1 MFGENGWGGARRGGV
16 FTYHHYHST
25 AHEVLG
31 IVRVTAR
38 PAFGGESGVA
48 LVLETG
54 DVAVTVA
61 GVSQCNP
68 GAGEGFLVV
77 GAYPRG
83 QSWDLRTGEPGERPE
98 VLENMRRVTR
108 PGVDPVFHNEGPI
121 AAYGAR

>member
-1 MFGENGWGGARRGGV
+1 MGRTGGGARRGGV

-38 PAFGGESGVA
+38 PAFGCESGVA

-61 GVSQCNP
+61 GVGQCNP
-68 GAGEGFLVV
+68 GVGEGFLVV
-77 GAYPRG
+77 GAYLRG
-83 QSWDLRTGEPGERPE
+83 
-98 VLENMRRVTR
+98 
-108 PGVDPVFHNEGPI
+108 
-121 AAYGAR
+121 

>member
-1 MFGENGWGGARRGGV
+1 MFGENGWGALGEVGSS
-16 FTYHHYHST
+16 YHYYHST

-48 LVLETG
+48 LELETG
-54 DVAVTVA
+54 DVAVIAA
-61 GVSQCNP
+61 GAGQCNP

-98 VLENMRRVTR
+98 VLETLRRVMR
-108 PGVDPVFHNEGPI
+108 PGVDPVFGNEGPL
-121 AAYGAR
+121 AAYWVG